1 MKLLKIV
8 PKRMIDQTNTL
19 RKKLFKQKRQPLI
32 KEKSKNK
39 LYQVKKTY
47 YDDFLFVF
55 GFCVLGTFCV
65 YTEYYTGFQHMV
77 CMVKKSVK
85 QFLMGSKHIKANE

>member
-1 MKLLKIV
+1 
-8 PKRMIDQTNTL
+8 MIDRTDIL
-19 RKKLFKQKRQPLI
+19 RRKLFKQKRQPLI

-39 LYQVKKTY
+39 IYQVKKTY

-55 GFCVLGTFCV
+55 AFCVLGTICV

-77 CMVKKSVK
+77 CMAKKNVE
-85 QFLMGSKHIKANE
+85 QFLMRSKHIKANK